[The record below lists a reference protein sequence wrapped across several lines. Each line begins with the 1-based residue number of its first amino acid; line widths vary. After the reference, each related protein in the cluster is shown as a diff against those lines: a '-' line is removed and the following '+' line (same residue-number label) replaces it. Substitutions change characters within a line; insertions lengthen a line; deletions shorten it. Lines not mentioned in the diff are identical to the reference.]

1 MMNDLPQ
8 LLSRFGEL
16 PFTDQDDVLALM
28 HCLEPRTSNPN
39 SPTILFKKKYD
50 PPSLQIIAEAY
61 SAPPS
66 QLDRFFRGLLPIVQ
80 SERVVLVHLLLDPS
94 FSISLFH
101 FTADVVVPTAIC
113 SNCSETLVLLH
124 GDMEARIILDEETL
138 MFDLAFSDCVQ
149 LPEQSK
155 HLFTSTGGT
164 SCISVCQSTQ
174 NIAPGYLVGGA
185 ALGKSKSNKMYR
197 KYLLPAKRSSK

>member
-28 HCLEPRTSNPN
+28 NCLEPRTSNPN

-61 SAPPS
+61 SAPPY

-80 SERVVLVHLLLDPS
+80 SERVVLIHLLLDPL

-101 FTADVVVPTAIC
+101 FTADVVLQTPIC
-113 SNCSETLVLLH
+113 SNCSESLVLLH
-124 GDMEARIILDEETL
+124 GDIEARIISDEETL

-149 LPEQSK
+149 FPEQSK
-155 HLFTSTGGT
+155 HLFTSAGGT
-164 SCISVCQSTQ
+164 SCISVCQSAQ
-174 NIAPGYLVGGA
+174 NIDPGYSIGGA
-185 ALGKSKSNKMYR
+185 ALGKRGNKMYFKHPLSAR
-197 KYLLPAKRSSK
+197 GSAK